1 MNFRFKGNATQII
14 KTLMLRD
21 YTGLQNYV
29 PFLGC
34 GLFYKDEVRR
44 GTKCAE
50 IPDFYSFHLESHGLL
65 LWNCQKRRIFL
76 LEQTLIL

>member
-1 MNFRFKGNATQII
+1 
-14 KTLMLRD
+14 MLRD

-44 GTKCAE
+44 GQTWAE
-50 IPDFYSFHLESHGLL
+50 IPDFYSFNLESHGLL
-65 LWNCQKRRIFL
+65 LRNFRKRRIFL
-76 LEQTLIL
+76 LKQTLIL